1 MAEEEK
7 IVTGDGEEIPSMDDF
22 KEELEES
29 FQKQKNAKRQD
40 MASWEKVVA
49 DLEQKRE
56 FEIEISEVVKAGVTA
71 TVEGLRAFIPASQ
84 LSLTFVDE
92 KDLPEWAGKKLMVRV
107 ITADPENNRLVLSAK
122 AILKE
127 EEAKLR
133 AEKMENV
140 KAGLI
145 TEGTVESLK
154 DYGAFV
160 KIDDGITGLLH
171 VSQISQKRVK
181 SPADVLKVGQIIR
194 VKVTDVKDGR
204 ISLSMKALEADYDEK
219 REHRER
225 ENFRENFRGD
235 KAVTTSLGD
244 LIKKLK

>member
-7 IVTGDGEEIPSMDDF
+7 IVTGDGDEIPSMDDF

>member
-84 LSLTFVDE
+84 LSLSFVDE

>member
-7 IVTGDGEEIPSMDDF
+7 IVTGDGEEIHSMDDF

-84 LSLTFVDE
+84 LSLSFVDE

-107 ITADPENNRLVLSAK
+107 ITADP
-122 AILKE
+122 
-127 EEAKLR
+127 
-133 AEKMENV
+133 
-140 KAGLI
+140 
-145 TEGTVESLK
+145 EGTVESLK